1 MKFGEIIDYMM
12 ENEIVSTI
20 KTNDG
25 KIFITGEMHKPIP
38 SIPDSDS
45 LYMLMITHH
54 TGSIIYKVLELS
66 KSDWED
72 VNHSTESQT
81 IPEKE
86 YRYLSYIYEDAFGDI
101 KTSPKEFNSI
111 ANVSK
116 RCKYKNESVIMI
128 ELH

>member
-38 SIPDSDS
+38 GISNSDS

-86 YRYLSYIYEDAFGDI
+86 YHYLSYIYEDVFGER
-101 KTSPKEFNSI
+101 KTSVKEFNSI
-111 ANVSK
+111 ANIK
-116 RCKYKNESVIMI
+116 RRCQYEGSSIVMI

>member
-1 MKFGEIIDYMM
+1 MKFGEIIDYIM

-38 SIPDSDS
+38 GISNSDS

-86 YRYLSYIYEDAFGDI
+86 YHYLSYIYMKMCLE
-101 KTSPKEFNSI
+101 
-111 ANVSK
+111 NVK
-116 RCKYKNESVIMI
+116 QVLRNLIVLQTLNVDVNMREVV
-128 ELH
+128 

>member
-25 KIFITGEMHKPIP
+25 KIFITGEMHEPIP
-38 SIPDSDS
+38 CIPDSDS

-81 IPEKE
+81 RPEKE
-86 YRYLSYIYEDAFGDI
+86 YHYLSYIYEDVHGNI
-101 KTSPKEFNSI
+101 KTSPKKFNSV
-111 ANVSK
+111 ANISE
-116 RCKYKNESVIMI
+116 RCKYNNENIITI